1 MSSKAEIEIEIDE
14 RQLTEVEREV
24 VSFVLKSGVR
34 AVKATTRGLER
45 EFEALTRAKVKGKA
59 WRAWKS
65 TAFPKADIGA
75 YDPVGTVFINGG
87 NRSRGMV
94 LYFTTPGINRAKR
107 GEYLAVPLGAA
118 VNTAKGRDISPRQWE
133 GRNGVKLRPLFRP
146 GETPLLVADG
156 AVTSTG
162 AFQAMDPGRLRAK
175 QRGGQNL
182 KRATVPIFALLTDQ
196 DHANSVSLYPAIVRG
211 RADLVTNFRRRIGAR
226 NNED

>member
-1 MSSKAEIEIEIDE
+1 MSNKSRIEIDVDE
-14 RQLTEVEREV
+14 AQLTEVEREI

-87 NRSRGMV
+87 KRSRGMV
-94 LYFTTPGINRAKR
+94 LYFTTPGVNRAKR
-107 GEYLAVPLGAA
+107 GKYLAVPLDAA
-118 VNTAKGRDISPRQWE
+118 VNTSRGRNITPRQWE
-133 GRNGVKLRPLFRP
+133 GMNGVKLRPLFKP
-146 GETPLLVADG
+146 GKTPLLVADG

-162 AFQAMDPGRLRAK
+162 AFMPISPSRLRAK

-196 DHANSVSLYPAIVRG
+196 DHANSVSLYPAIVRA
-211 RADLVTNFRRRIGAR
+211 RADLVTNFRKRIGAR
-226 NNED
+226 G

>member
-1 MSSKAEIEIEIDE
+1 MSNKPRIEIDVDE
-14 RQLTEVEREV
+14 QQLTKVEREI

-34 AVKATTRGLER
+34 AVKTTTRALER
-45 EFEALTRAKVKGKA
+45 EFEALTRAKVKGNA

-87 NRSRGMV
+87 SRSRGMV
-94 LYFTTPGINRAKR
+94 LYFTTPGVNRAKR
-107 GEYLAVPLGAA
+107 DKYLTVPLDAA
-118 VNTAKGRDISPRQWE
+118 KNTSGGRDITPRQWE
-133 GRNGVKLRPLFRP
+133 GMNGVKLRPLFRP
-146 GETPLLVADG
+146 GKTPLLVADG

-162 AFQAMDPGRLRAK
+162 AFQVISPDKLRAK

-182 KRATVPIFALLTDQ
+182 KRATVPIFALITDQ
-196 DHANSVSLYPAIVRG
+196 DHANSVSLYPAIVRA

-226 NNED
+226 G